1 MGDAESMMVAGDEPM
16 TLGNADEL
24 METVDAGES
33 IMVGEGASESV
44 DPDPVIPT
52 VGAN

>member
-1 MGDAESMMVAGDEPM
+1 MGDAESMVVAGDEPM

-44 DPDPVIPT
+44 DPYPVIPT